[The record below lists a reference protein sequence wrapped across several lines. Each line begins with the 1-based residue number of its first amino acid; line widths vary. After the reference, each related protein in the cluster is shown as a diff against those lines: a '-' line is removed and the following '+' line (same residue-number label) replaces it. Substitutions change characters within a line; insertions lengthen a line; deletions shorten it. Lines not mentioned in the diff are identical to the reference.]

1 MTHFYLYCI
10 EMYLV
15 GHRRNSHSNQ
25 DTQTNIKSYHAALK
39 RWMKVDNHQLRDRIL
54 DFLVWH
60 FTTLVVIHYMYN
72 HGKKFNDFILNK
84 RMENI
89 VANDIIKAKTIP
101 LEHIRRHETPM
112 RGWQVQSQD
121 IPGRW
126 YDVIDPYTSYASCS
140 CEWCIRGNMC
150 KHQLAIIKASTDIPW
165 GVMLEFLG
173 TYYGSLRGGIEAMF
187 ELSIPI
193 NPFEDGGVHECG
205 DNIDNTDI
213 LEDNEEDMEDA
224 TNIGG
229 DIDNVSTQ
237 PLRQTQPSIE
247 GCLLAI
253 QKLQDDTREEA
264 MGGGLLLVQQLQAMM
279 TKTLT
284 DVKRIR
290 GQLEA
295 NNLHPQRVF
304 EVVDDGLGNSIV
316 RKKDFRE
323 QAMLTMSSQ
332 KKRNRSALDG

>member
-1 MTHFYLYCI
+1 
-10 EMYLV
+10 
-15 GHRRNSHSNQ
+15 
-25 DTQTNIKSYHAALK
+25 
-39 RWMKVDNHQLRDRIL
+39 
-54 DFLVWH
+54 
-60 FTTLVVIHYMYN
+60 
-72 HGKKFNDFILNK
+72 
-84 RMENI
+84 
-89 VANDIIKAKTIP
+89 
-101 LEHIRRHETPM
+101 
-112 RGWQVQSQD
+112 
-121 IPGRW
+121 
-126 YDVIDPYTSYASCS
+126 
-140 CEWCIRGNMC
+140 MC
-150 KHQLAIIKASTDIPW
+150 KHQLAIIKASRDIPW

-173 TYYGSLRGGIEAMF
+173 TYYGSLCGGIEAMF
-187 ELSIPI
+187 ELSVPI

-213 LEDNEEDMEDA
+213 LEDKEEDMGDA

-253 QKLQDDTREEA
+253 QKLQDDARKET

-304 EVVDDGLGNSIV
+304 DVIDDGLGNFIV
-316 RKKDFRE
+316 RKKDF
-323 QAMLTMSSQ
+323 S
-332 KKRNRSALDG
+332 